1 MYSFLLK
8 TKLMLAQYAQFL
20 VVLLS
25 FALMVISSYFFLSE
39 TEHKNLKK
47 SAENAIRFTEA
58 NVNSDMLELE
68 TLLGVASQTIKVML
82 TRGQGKDAINDYILL
97 INNYVEEGKGK
108 RLYGATGIFGVFDIF
123 GGDMLIGSDS
133 WRPPSNYYQTARP
146 WYTGAVMAGGEI
158 STTEPYLNIYSSE
171 MTITLSRRIFDD
183 NGKALGIVCLN
194 VELDRI
200 LQYVDNAEFVAGSY
214 GFLLSENYMIIA
226 HPDRTMI
233 GLPFREAKSGIAILI
248 DEFEEKGS
256 ISEIVADDYHGIE
269 SIVFVQRLKN
279 GWYMGIVTPR
289 DSYFQSI
296 RNLAATLA
304 VLGSIFAALLI
315 WMLMRISSDKQK
327 SDERMKLMFNTN
339 PLVAYVLNKDFKV
352 IDCNEN
358 ALALFDLTSKQE
370 FCDRFYDLMPE
381 YQPDGRLT
389 AEIGMEYTRKTLEEG
404 YCRFE
409 WSYKKFNGEMVP
421 CEITHV
427 RVVYKNDITIV
438 GYMRDLREQKKMLKE
453 IQQNSRLLDT
463 VNSAATIL
471 LSSNNVESFEESLL
485 KSFALLGNCLD
496 VDRVQIWRNE
506 LLDDELHFVL
516 RYEWLSDFGKTC
528 KPIPM
533 GLRFPYNLK
542 IEWEQMF
549 SRGEHINAPLS
560 ELPEDDRAFLGY
572 YGMESVVILPMFLD
586 GEFWG
591 FFSID
596 DCRVARTLSGEEIS
610 ILNSAGL
617 MMSSAVN
624 RFMQAMKM
632 KEADMRTQ
640 IMFDS
645 SPFGACYW
653 DEDLNLVDC
662 NKEIEKLFEL
672 KNKQVY
678 IDRFF
683 DFSPEYQPDGSLSRQ
698 IVSDYFNKAMKE
710 GICRFEWMHQKLNG
724 EQIPAEIT
732 LVRVGTGGKFAVTGY
747 TRDLRE
753 QKAMLA
759 EMRKAEVAEE
769 GSKAKSDF
777 LARMSHEIRT
787 PMNAI
792 LGIAEIQLQDHSL
805 TQNTKD
811 ALERIYNSGDLL
823 LGIIN
828 DILDLSKI
836 EAGKLELV
844 PAEYDIASLIHDTA
858 QLNIMRYESKPIE
871 FILDISSK
879 VPSLF
884 IGDELRIKQILNN
897 LLSNAFKYTQEG
909 RIDFSVCI
917 EPENWDKGE
926 DVTLVFCVSDTGQG
940 MTAEQVRKLGSEYAR
955 FNQEANR
962 NTEGTG
968 LGMNITLN
976 LIHLMNGILSVD
988 STPGMGSTF
997 TVRLPQK
1004 CKDPEPM
1011 GEDLAKN
1018 LMQLSLGSSSKIRT
1032 AQIKREFMP
1041 YGRVLVV
1048 DDVETNIYVA
1058 RGLMA
1063 PYGLSID
1070 TAMSGFEAIDKIR
1083 GGMDYDIIFM
1093 DHMMPRMDGIETT
1106 KIIRGQGYT
1115 KPIVALTANALSGQ
1129 AEIFL
1134 ENGFD
1139 DFISKPIDIRQL
1151 NAALNKLIRDRY
1163 PIEVVEEAR
1172 RQKNSLY
1179 TTPGGNKE
1187 HVDHQL
1193 TEFFIR
1199 DAKKAAAVL
1208 EAIYVNKCR
1217 RSDDMSM
1224 FIINIHAMK
1233 SALANIGQKDLSEE
1247 AGKLEQAGR
1256 DQNSKFILSEL
1267 PMFME
1272 MLYDVIYKLE
1282 EKEAETSEDSSSS
1295 EGDINYLKEKL
1306 MNIRAACS
1314 VYSKKAAKDTLAEI
1328 REKTW
1333 PPEIKEQLG
1342 IISGYLLHSEFEE
1355 TSKFIDE
1362 YVRLL

>member
-1 MYSFLLK
+1 MSSFLLK
-8 TKLMLAQYAQFL
+8 AKLMLAQYAQFL
-20 VVLLS
+20 VVVFS

-39 TEHKNLKK
+39 TEHRNLKRG
-47 SAENAIRFTEA
+47 AENAILFTEA
-58 NVNSDMLELE
+58 NVRSDMLELE

-82 TRGQGKDAINDYILL
+82 ERGQSKDEVNDYILL
-97 INNYVEEGKGK
+97 INDYVEEGSGK
-108 RLYGATGIFGVFDIF
+108 RLYGATGIFGVFDTF

-133 WRPPSNYYQTARP
+133 WRPPDNYYQTARP

-158 STTEPYLNIYSSE
+158 STTEPYLNVYSNE
-171 MTITLSRRIFDD
+171 MTITLSRRIFDK

-194 VELDRI
+194 IELDRI
-200 LQYVDNAEFVAGSY
+200 LQYVVNAKFVEGGY
-214 GFLLSENYMIIA
+214 GFLLSENLMIIA
-226 HPDRTMI
+226 HPDSSMI
-233 GLPFREAKSGIAILI
+233 SHPFRDAKSGIAILI
-248 DEFEEKGS
+248 DELEKKGS
-256 ISEIVADDYHGIE
+256 ISEIVAEDFRGVE
-269 SIVFVQRLKN
+269 SIVFVQQLQN

-289 DSYFQSI
+289 DSYLQSTK
-296 RNLAATLA
+296 NLALTLA
-304 VLGSIFAALLI
+304 VLGTIFAALLI
-315 WMLMRISSDKQK
+315 WMLLRISAEKVK
-327 SDERMKLMFNTN
+327 SDERMKLMFNSN
-339 PLVAYVLNKDFKV
+339 PLVSYIFNKDFKV
-352 IDCNEN
+352 IDCNQH
-358 ALALFDLTSKQE
+358 AVTLFDLSSKQE
-370 FCDRFYDLMPE
+370 FCDRYFDLIPE
-381 YQPDGRLT
+381 YQSDGKLT
-389 AEIGMEYTRKTLEEG
+389 SEIGMAYTQKTLEEG

-409 WSYKKFNGEMVP
+409 WMYRKFNGEMIP
-421 CEITHV
+421 CEITCI
-427 RVVYKNDITIV
+427 RVVYKNDVTIV

-453 IQQNSRLLDT
+453 IQQHSRLLDT

-471 LSSNNVESFEESLL
+471 LSSNNVESFEDSLF
-485 KSFALLGNCLD
+485 KSFALLGSCLD

-506 LLDDELHFVL
+506 LLDEELHFVL
-516 RYEWLSDFGKTC
+516 RYEWLSEFGKTC

-560 ELPEDDRAFLGY
+560 ELSEEDRAFLGY
-572 YGMESVVILPMFLD
+572 YGMESVVILPMFLEN
-586 GEFWG
+586 EFWG

-596 DCRVARTLSGEEIS
+596 DCRVARKLSGEEIS

-624 RFMQAMKM
+624 RYMQAMKM
-632 KEADMRTQ
+632 KEADARMQ
-640 IMFDS
+640 VMFDS

-653 DEDLNLVDC
+653 DEEQKLIDC

-672 KNKQVY
+672 KDKQVY
-678 IDRFF
+678 IDNFY
-683 DFSPEYQPDGSLSRQ
+683 DFSPEYQPDGTFSRQ
-698 IVSDYFNKAMKE
+698 AVDEHFKVAMDK
-710 GICRFEWMHQKLNG
+710 GICRFEWVHQKLNG

-732 LVRVGTGGKFAVTGY
+732 LVRVGIGGKFAITGY

-753 QKAMLA
+753 QKAMLR

-777 LARMSHEIRT
+777 LAKMSHEIRT

-792 LGIAEIQLQDHSL
+792 LGIAEIQLQDHSIS
-805 TQNTKD
+805 TNTKD

-858 QLNIMRYESKPIE
+858 QLNMMRFESKPIE
-871 FILDISSK
+871 FVLDINKK

-909 RIDFSVCI
+909 RINMTIFI
-917 EPENWDKGE
+917 EPENWDGGE

-955 FNQEANR
+955 FNLEANR

-976 LIHLMNGILSVD
+976 LIHMMNGILSVD

-1011 GEDLAKN
+1011 GEALVAN
-1018 LMQLSLGSSSKIRT
+1018 LMQLNLSSSSKIRT

-1048 DDVETNIYVA
+1048 DDVETNLYVA

-1070 TAMSGFEAIDKIR
+1070 VAMSGFDAIEKIR
-1083 GGMDYDIIFM
+1083 AGFKYDVIFM
-1093 DHMMPRMDGIETT
+1093 DHMMPRMDGIEAV
-1106 KIIRGQGYT
+1106 KIIRGMGYT

-1129 AEIFL
+1129 AEMFL
-1134 ENGFD
+1134 SHGFD

-1151 NAALNKLIRDRY
+1151 NSVLNKLIRDKY

-1179 TTPGGNKE
+1179 TPSGNKG
-1187 HVDHQL
+1187 VDHQL
-1193 TEFFIR
+1193 AEFFIR
-1199 DAKKAAAVL
+1199 DAKKAAGVL

-1217 RSDDMSM
+1217 REDDISM

-1233 SALANIGQKDLSEE
+1233 SALANIGQADLSEE

-1256 DQNSKFILSEL
+1256 DQNTKFILSEL
-1267 PMFME
+1267 PAFME
-1272 MLYDVIYKLE
+1272 TLYDVIFKLE
-1282 EKEAETSEDSSSS
+1282 ESEEKSTAEAVVNEEDLA
-1295 EGDINYLKEKL
+1295 YLKEKL
-1306 MNIRAACS
+1306 SDIRAACT
-1314 VYSKKAAKDTLAEI
+1314 VYSRKAAKDTLTEL
-1328 REKTW
+1328 RERAW
-1333 PPEIKEQLG
+1333 PADIKELLSA
-1342 IISGYLLHSEFEE
+1342 IAGYLLHSEFDEAAKAIEE
-1355 TSKFIDE
+1355 FVQK
-1362 YVRLL
+1362 V